1 MSERLER
8 STIDMTDRD
17 LIKVDTGHHASIDTH
32 FHGLFGVYFY
42 RSTKLAM
49 ATPEVTMVSN
59 VT

>member
-1 MSERLER
+1 
-8 STIDMTDRD
+8 MTDRD